1 MFTSVVETGRNI
13 LDLNDSDK
21 LFFTQDSSKC
31 DKQMC
36 EQGIACTYYIYL
48 TNPYIYERFDVANY
62 FVVTKMALATS
73 YIALSM
79 PLRLRHERS
88 PIIIAL
94 AQRTGDEGNYLII
107 ILTAFL

>member
-1 MFTSVVETGRNI
+1 MYLLYIFDK
-13 LDLNDSDK
+13 DL
-21 LFFTQDSSKC
+21 
-31 DKQMC
+31 
-36 EQGIACTYYIYL
+36 
-48 TNPYIYERFDVANY
+48 YIYERIDVANY

-79 PLRLRHERS
+79 PLRVRHERS
-88 PIIIAL
+88 TIIIAL